1 MKRAARSKRCA
12 HNDVIPLPAD
22 GDRQLGDRQLEEK
35 IRMKS
40 QENRISCS
48 AAKAIASELGLSP
61 REIGALVD
69 KLNIRITQCQLG
81 CF

>member
-1 MKRAARSKRCA
+1 MKRAACSKKCA
-12 HNDVIPLPAD
+12 HNSMITLPAD
-22 GDRQLGDRQLEEK
+22 ADRRLEEK
-35 IRMKS
+35 IRVKS

-48 AAKAIASELGLSP
+48 AARAIASELGLSP

>member
-1 MKRAARSKRCA
+1 MKRAACTKKFA
-12 HNDVIPLPAD
+12 HNNIIPLPAD
-22 GDRQLGDRQLEEK
+22 ADRRLEEK
-35 IRMKS
+35 IRVKS

-48 AAKAIASELGLSP
+48 AARAIASELGLSP